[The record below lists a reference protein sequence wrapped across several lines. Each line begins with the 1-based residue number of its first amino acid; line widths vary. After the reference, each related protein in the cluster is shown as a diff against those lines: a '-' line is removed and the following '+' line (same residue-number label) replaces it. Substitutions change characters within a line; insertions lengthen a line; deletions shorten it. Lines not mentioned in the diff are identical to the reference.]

1 MQSRVHIAKK
11 KMSGIRELTKT
22 GKELGYE
29 GEELRRFVQA
39 EREREVAREQA
50 ERDMAREQAERD
62 MAREQAE
69 REREVAREQAK
80 REVAREQARLQELE
94 LQVRIEEARRG
105 TNGGG
110 QGIVHP
116 TVQTTARAPVPKLPK
131 FEEGKDEMD
140 AFLERFERF
149 ATSQDWPREGW
160 AINVS
165 SLLTGT
171 ALQVYASLSETEAGD
186 YEGLKMALLKRFDL
200 NEEGY
205 RRKFRNTKPMGA
217 ETASQFVSRLENYL
231 NRWVDMTGAEK
242 SYKGI
247 KELILREQ
255 FLGACHEELAVYL
268 QERMPDID
276 SVGRLAQVAEQYVD
290 AHGCAIDS
298 RVKRRPEGFNR
309 MNTQKPR
316 IAVTGG
322 PKPPRNEVEDRK
334 PRVCFVCHRPG
345 HVARE
350 CKSGRPTKQWA
361 GGTRECENR
370 PLSPPAVK
378 EMKVRHRNQTQG
390 LERGARLD
398 EECDNM
404 ATRAATHDC
413 TGGRKP
419 GRANGESDHDANR
432 AGGQP
437 GQLVPSGSMPTSE
450 GYIGDR
456 KVKVLRDTGCSSAVV
471 RLDLVDPSDLTGE
484 MQKCVLM
491 DGTTKH
497 FPVVEIWVDTP
508 YLRGEG

>member
-1 MQSRVHIAKK
+1 
-11 KMSGIRELTKT
+11 MSGIRELTKA

-69 REREVAREQAK
+69 REREVAREQAERDMAREQAERDMAREQAE
-80 REVAREQARLQELE
+80 REVARERARLQELE

-149 ATSQDWPREGW
+149 ATLQDWPREGW

-165 SLLTGT
+165 SLLMGT
-171 ALQVYASLSETEAGD
+171 ALQVCASLSETEARD

-242 SYKGI
+242 SNKGI
-247 KELILREQ
+247 KELILRDQ
-255 FLGACHEELAVYL
+255 FLGACHEELAVFL
-268 QERMPDID
+268 RERMPDID
-276 SVGRLAQVAEQYVD
+276 SVGRLAQVTEQYVD

-298 RVKRRPEGFNR
+298 RVKCRPEGFNR

-322 PKPPRNEVEDRK
+322 PKPPHNEVEDRK

-350 CKSGRPTKQWA
+350 CK
-361 GGTRECENR
+361 
-370 PLSPPAVK
+370 
-378 EMKVRHRNQTQG
+378 
-390 LERGARLD
+390 
-398 EECDNM
+398 
-404 ATRAATHDC
+404 
-413 TGGRKP
+413 
-419 GRANGESDHDANR
+419 
-432 AGGQP
+432 
-437 GQLVPSGSMPTSE
+437 
-450 GYIGDR
+450 
-456 KVKVLRDTGCSSAVV
+456 
-471 RLDLVDPSDLTGE
+471 
-484 MQKCVLM
+484 
-491 DGTTKH
+491 
-497 FPVVEIWVDTP
+497 
-508 YLRGEG
+508 